1 MECYLAVVPVI
12 TLNGI
17 SDNETSFQ
25 QSLEVS
31 RIIVLV
37 CILHPQALQWGYSIR
52 SLYRMFGLFATDN
65 MTEAWLGRW

>member
-1 MECYLAVVPVI
+1 MAVVPVI

-31 RIIVLV
+31 RMIALV
-37 CILHPQALQWGYSIR
+37 CILHPQALLWGYSIR

-65 MTEAWLGRW
+65 MTEA